1 MLQQPD
7 SSRIRQRDNLDHSAE
22 SACVRKWSS
31 RGFAYERAIIDFI
44 RRWHRF
50 AAGQLATSSRNSA
63 SASTNSFPRQ
73 SNCSD
78 LPAPQALA
86 RRPRSGSGRC
96 AGGVY
101 RSARTRRHSSDRL
114 RGCRR
119 VTPLQV
125 FSFVGAGKRRV
136 LTRQHASRD
145 AGLGKVR
152 PEFGESTAADHHRL
166 MHLPTPIY

>member
-7 SSRIRQRDNLDHSAE
+7 SSWIPQRDNLDHSAE

-50 AAGQLATSSRNSA
+50 GGGSA
-63 SASTNSFPRQ
+63 RDIFEEFGLSEHEFFSRQ

-86 RRPRSGSGRC
+86 RRPRSGSARC
-96 AGGVY
+96 AGGVSI
-101 RSARTRRHSSDRL
+101 RSH
-114 RGCRR
+114 
-119 VTPLQV
+119 TP
-125 FSFVGAGKRRV
+125 A
-136 LTRQHASRD
+136 
-145 AGLGKVR
+145 
-152 PEFGESTAADHHRL
+152 
-166 MHLPTPIY
+166 

>member
-31 RGFAYERAIIDFI
+31 RSFAYERAIIDFI

-78 LPAPQALA
+78 LPAPRALA
-86 RRPRSGSGRC
+86 RRPRSGSARLPVASVDSLAHASIAPTVC
-96 AGGVY
+96 ADAVA
-101 RSARTRRHSSDRL
+101 SPSQAL
-114 RGCRR
+114 
-119 VTPLQV
+119 
-125 FSFVGAGKRRV
+125 SFVGAWGRW
-136 LTRQHASRD
+136 LAS
-145 AGLGKVR
+145 V
-152 PEFGESTAADHHRL
+152 EC
-166 MHLPTPIY
+166 

>member
-31 RGFAYERAIIDFI
+31 PGFAYERAIIDFI

-78 LPAPQALA
+78 LPAPRALA
-86 RRPRSGSGRC
+86 RRPRSGS
-96 AGGVY
+96 
-101 RSARTRRHSSDRL
+101 ARLPVASVDSL
-114 RGCRR
+114 
-119 VTPLQV
+119 
-125 FSFVGAGKRRV
+125 A
-136 LTRQHASRD
+136 HASIAPTVCAD
-145 AGLGKVR
+145 AVASHLHRRFPLSELGGGGWQASSVDAPAR
-152 PEFGESTAADHHRL
+152 VA
-166 MHLPTPIY
+166 

>member
-31 RGFAYERAIIDFI
+31 RSFAYERAIIDFI

-78 LPAPQALA
+78 LPAPRALA
-86 RRPRSGSGRC
+86 RRPRSGSARC
-96 AGGVY
+96 AGGVC
-101 RSARTRRHSSDRL
+101 RFARTRQLLAPTVCADAVASHLHRRFPLSELGGGGWQASSVDAPA
-114 RGCRR
+114 R
-119 VTPLQV
+119 V
-125 FSFVGAGKRRV
+125 A
-136 LTRQHASRD
+136 
-145 AGLGKVR
+145 
-152 PEFGESTAADHHRL
+152 
-166 MHLPTPIY
+166 

>member
-78 LPAPQALA
+78 LPAPRALA
-86 RRPRSGSGRC
+86 RRPRSGSARC
-96 AGGVY
+96 AGGVC
-101 RSARTRRHSSDRL
+101 RFARTRQHSSDRL

-119 VTPLQV
+119 VTPSQAL
-125 FSFVGAGKRRV
+125 SFVGAWGGGWQASSVDAPARV
-136 LTRQHASRD
+136 A
-145 AGLGKVR
+145 
-152 PEFGESTAADHHRL
+152 
-166 MHLPTPIY
+166 